1 MRDKAQEVVRK
12 DGLKPVEGINPSSVF
27 TEHPNYEQLQPVM
40 ENLGDIIQQ
49 AIYAQSDEEALRI
62 INETRTALINA
73 GIEEVEADIAEQ
85 AQEGTEFMRYR
96 TSN

>member
-1 MRDKAQEVVRK
+1 
-12 DGLKPVEGINPSSVF
+12 
-27 TEHPNYEQLQPVM
+27 M